1 MPASKVK
8 VLEKALFILS
18 QFLDHEEFSFQD
30 LLRISGYNRTT
41 LYRILQSL
49 VDHTFLQQD
58 PANGNYQVSVNLI
71 RLAGSA
77 IGKLNFLPTCR
88 PYLKK
93 LVKATREYAFIAILE
108 GPNIVVVDLEL
119 SNMDVQVNVT
129 LGKIVPAHC
138 TGAGKALLAFLDQRE
153 LDDILKEIS
162 FEKFTERTLTNKKQL
177 LESLKETREKG
188 YGVSRGEY
196 DPDIIATGAPIF
208 GVQDRVVAC
217 IAIAALDSRVNDEAT
232 IRNNGKLVRNMA
244 TDISKRLGAKVNINP
259 Q

>member
-30 LLRISGYNRTT
+30 LLRISNYNRTT
-41 LYRILQSL
+41 LYRMLQGL
-49 VDHTFLQQD
+49 VDYSFLQQN
-58 PANGNYQVSVNLI
+58 PASGNYQISSNLI

-77 IGKLNFLPTCR
+77 IGRSNFLPICR
-88 PYLKK
+88 PYLKE

-108 GPNIVVVDLEL
+108 GPNIVVVALEQSKL
-119 SNMDVQVNVT
+119 DVQVNVA

-162 FEKFTERTLTNKKQL
+162 FEKLTERTVTNKKQL

-196 DPDIIATGAPIF
+196 DPDIVAIGAPIF

-217 IAIAALDSRVNDEAT
+217 IAIAALDSRVNGEVT
-232 IRNNGKLVRNMA
+232 IRNHGKLVSNMA
-244 TDISKRLGAKVNINP
+244 ADISNKLGAEVNINP